1 MKFERGVYTMK
12 FERGVNTMKFDT
24 WCIHNEI

>member
-12 FERGVNTMKFDT
+12 FERGVYTMKFERLNVVYT
-24 WCIHNEI
+24 Q